1 MIILVLK
8 CFLKFDFL
16 RPDEHLGCLS
26 GILEHVFIFQQLLS
40 ELFFGSFLSF
50 LLLKVSFFIIF
61 IELVFDELLM
71 LIRDDGIS

>member
-1 MIILVLK
+1 LQ
-8 CFLKFDFL
+8 
-16 RPDEHLGCLS
+16 
-26 GILEHVFIFQQLLS
+26 HVFIFQQLFS